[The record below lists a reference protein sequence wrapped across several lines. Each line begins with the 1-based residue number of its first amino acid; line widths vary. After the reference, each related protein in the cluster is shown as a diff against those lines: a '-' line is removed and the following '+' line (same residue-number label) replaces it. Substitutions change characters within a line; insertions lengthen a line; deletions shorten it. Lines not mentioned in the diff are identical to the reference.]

1 VNPLRLQ
8 ALALGASLAHVLVD
22 FQVGLYGTGATV
34 NALQAANIVDYD
46 AVYVLWAWALGAA
59 AGSRGAVA
67 ALVVL
72 AGAWSA
78 FAQGVVGF
86 VACPPPCGG
95 ATGMQDA
102 AHFLSLVLGAWASI
116 GTARAFGEGAGRVSW
131 WPTVFAVALIVTGF
145 VLEGM
150 TFATTR

>member
-1 VNPLRLQ
+1 MGRQ
-8 ALALGASLAHVLVD
+8 GWQSK
-22 FQVGLYGTGATV
+22 
-34 NALQAANIVDYD
+34 
-46 AVYVLWAWALGAA
+46 
-59 AGSRGAVA
+59 AVA

-95 ATGMQDA
+95 ATGIQDA
-102 AHFLSLVLGAWASI
+102 AHLLSLVFGVWASF

-131 WPTVFAVALIVTGF
+131 WPTVFAIALIVTGF

-150 TFATTR
+150 TFAATR